1 MSKFLKLFSVLVFSV
16 LLLQGCSRDEIT
28 GPGPGPGIDRGVYI
42 LSEGNGSPT
51 SVALSYYNITDS
63 MFTQDLLSGTIGSY
77 PNGLIASG
85 DQLFLSSQGNFG
97 SPGKIYRL
105 DLNGNIQQTSGDIGT
120 NPYSIAESNNK
131 LYLTNGPAGNVSVVD
146 KNSLS
151 QITTI
156 QVGVYPQEIL
166 AANGKVFVCN
176 TSDVFNSVFD
186 STISVIDAVSDVV
199 VAQID
204 VQRDPT
210 SLARSNDGGLL
221 IGCSGTNGYIYKVD
235 PSTYAKL
242 DSFLIPDGCTR
253 DISVDTDSDDI
264 YFITGSF
271 PSYRIVKLNL
281 TTRVITEVLPV
292 GSLYY
297 GLAYDSQ
304 SDKLFAA
311 ISPDFTNSGRLRV
324 LSNGTTTDYTT
335 GVAPR
340 RLLIK

>member
-1 MSKFLKLFSVLVFSV
+1 MNKNLKLF
-16 LLLQGCSRDEIT
+16 LLIAVAVIFLQGCSREEIT
-28 GPGPGPGIDRGVYI
+28 GPGPGPEIDRGVYV

-77 PNGLIASG
+77 PDGLIASG
-85 DQLFLSSQGNFG
+85 DQLFLSAQGNFG
-97 SPGKIYRL
+97 SPGKVYRL

-131 LYLTNGPAGNVSVVD
+131 LYLTNGSAGNVSVVD

-151 QITTI
+151 QTTTI
-156 QVGVYPQEIL
+156 SVGAYPQEIL
-166 AANGKVFVCN
+166 ALNGRVFVCN
-176 TSDVFNSVFD
+176 TSAFGGSDD
-186 STISVIDAVSDVV
+186 STVSVIDAGSDVV

-204 VQRDPT
+204 VQKDPS

-221 IGCSGTNGYIYKVD
+221 IGCPGTNGYIYKVD

-242 DSFLIPDGCTR
+242 DSFLVPDGCTK
-253 DISVDTDSDDI
+253 DISVDADSDDI
-264 YFITGSF
+264 YFITGGF
-271 PSYRIVKLNL
+271 GAYRVVKLNL
-281 TTRVITEVLPV
+281 STRIVAEVLPI